1 MSDSQTTELQDAV
14 LLERFLQS
22 GDQVAFALLVHRYHG
37 LVLGVCQRTLSNRH
51 DAEDAFQAT
60 FVLLATK
67 GHAIRRRSS
76 VASWLYGAAHRISLR
91 IRRKRK
97 TAQMDAIKE
106 HPMVPGDQHWQKVAE
121 QDCLRH
127 LDAELA
133 RLPSSLREPM
143 ILRYLRGL
151 NNESVASQ
159 LGTTVAAIEGRL
171 KRAKSQLRMRLLRH
185 GITLSVAATA
195 LLRNQ
200 RSARAV
206 DVSHLIERTIE
217 QALTVSSGSAGT
229 EEVSLATRLA
239 KEEALSMQLIR
250 WSKIA
255 VVGMALAGSVGI
267 PISMRTLVG
276 QGLAAPGSTGAG
288 ASTVTVD
295 SSGASA
301 EPKAPEDLTV
311 RVIQS
316 GASTSSPDN
325 NPFGA
330 AGGGSSDGS
339 GGGGGGPT
347 VSGDADPFTATGTAA
362 AGSGGGMAATT
373 SRFQTG
379 QGNRFDIVDSPNVAR
394 IEEALLAP
402 GQVEFVDAPLSEA
415 VEQLQQRFGIA
426 IGVDVAAMEEAGIT
440 TDARVNGSYSD
451 ISLRSILHHLLRPLQ
466 LTYVIRDEI
475 LLITTQEELEQSV
488 EVRVY
493 RIEKPNNATVSLTKF
508 AEMLPN
514 LIEPDSWTE
523 QGGETFCTTYDDKL
537 VVRSSPDVHDQ
548 INDLLRKLGYIATK

>member
-1 MSDSQTTELQDAV
+1 MSDSPANELHDAV
-14 LLERFLQS
+14 LLERFLDS

-67 GHAIRRRSS
+67 GRTIRRRHC

-97 TAQMDAIKE
+97 ALSMDAIKE
-106 HPMVPGDQHWQKVAE
+106 HPMVSSDQDWKKVAQ

-143 ILRYLRGL
+143 VLRYLRGL

-195 LLRNQ
+195 LVRDQ

-229 EEVSLATRLA
+229 DNVSLATRLA

-255 VVGMALAGSVGI
+255 VVGMAIAGSVGI

-276 QGLAAPGSTGAG
+276 QGLAAPASTGGG

-295 SSGASA
+295 AS
-301 EPKAPEDLTV
+301 
-311 RVIQS
+311 
-316 GASTSSPDN
+316 STSSAD
-325 NPFGA
+325 
-330 AGGGSSDGS
+330 GSSSQPPVRVTQPAAAASRSESDPFDAS
-339 GGGGGGPT
+339 GNNQAINGGA
-347 VSGDADPFTATGTAA
+347 VSGDANPFG
-362 AGSGGGMAATT
+362 GSDGGGEAASAQASPTT
-373 SRFQTG
+373 H

-394 IEEALLAP
+394 IEETLLAP
-402 GQVEFVDAPLSEA
+402 GQVEFVDAPLSE
-415 VEQLQQRFGIA
+415 VVDQLEQQFGIA
-426 IGVDVAAMEEAGIT
+426 ISLDLVAMEEAGVAKDVPIT
-440 TDARVNGSYSD
+440 GTYSD
-451 ISLRSILHHLLRPLQ
+451 IALRSILNHLLRPLQ
-466 LTYVIRDEI
+466 LTYVIQDEVLTFTSMERMDHLDEI
-475 LLITTQEELEQSV
+475 
-488 EVRVY
+488 RVY
-493 RIEKPNNATVSLTKF
+493 RIKSLNNATVNLDRLSK
-508 AEMLPN
+508 MIKN
-514 LIEPDSWTE
+514 LIAPDSWDE
-523 QGGETFCTTYDDKL
+523 VGGENACEIYEGNL
-537 VVRSSPDVHDQ
+537 VISAPRDAHDQ
-548 INDLLRKLGYIATK
+548 INDLLRKLGYTTAK

>member
-1 MSDSQTTELQDAV
+1 MADSPTNELHDAV
-14 LLERFLQS
+14 LLERFLDS

-60 FVLLATK
+60 FVLLATR
-67 GHAIRRRSS
+67 GHSIRRRHS

-97 TAQMDAIKE
+97 ALSMDTIKE
-106 HPMVPGDQHWQKVAE
+106 HPMVSSEQDWKKVAQ

-143 ILRYLRGL
+143 VLRYLRGL

-171 KRAKSQLRMRLLRH
+171 KRAKSQLRVRLLRH

-195 LLRNQ
+195 LVRDQ

-217 QALTVSSGSAGT
+217 QALTASSGSAGT

-239 KEEALSMQLIR
+239 KEEAISMQLIR

-301 EPKAPEDLTV
+301 EAKAPEDLTV
-311 RVIQS
+311 RVIQP
-316 GASTSSPDN
+316 GANTSSPDN

-339 GGGGGGPT
+339 GGGSAKSGG
-347 VSGDADPFTATGTAA
+347 ADPFTATGTAT
-362 AGSGGGMAATT
+362 AGPGGGMAATN

-402 GQVEFVDAPLSEA
+402 GQVEFVDAPLSEV

-426 IGVDVAAMEEAGIT
+426 IGIDAAALEEVGIT
-440 TDARVNGSYSD
+440 KESPVTGSYSD
-451 ISLRSILHHLLRPLQ
+451 ISLRSILNHLLRPLQ

-475 LLITTQEELEQSV
+475 LVITTQEKLEQSV

-493 RIEKPNNATVSLTKF
+493 RIEKPSNATVSLAKF
-508 AEMLPN
+508 AEMLPK

-523 QGGETFCTTYDDKL
+523 QGGETFCTTYDNNL
-537 VVRSSPDVHDQ
+537 VVRSSPDVHDK
-548 INDLLRKLGYIATK
+548 INDLLRKLGYTATK